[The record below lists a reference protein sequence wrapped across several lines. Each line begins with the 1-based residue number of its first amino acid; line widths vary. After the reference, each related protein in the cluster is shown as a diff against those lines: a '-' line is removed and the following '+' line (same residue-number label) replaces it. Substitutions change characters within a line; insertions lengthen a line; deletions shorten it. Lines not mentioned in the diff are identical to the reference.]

1 MAFIAGFLGL
11 LVLQAVLQAACV
23 RIDARKFHAPG
34 RLVSVPGGRLH
45 VQHSGA
51 GAPAV
56 VLEAGIAASSLNWGL
71 LQPRM
76 SAVTATYSY
85 DPAGFG
91 WRSSWNRA
99 CILHRMWEY
108 LFPMFGR

>member
-34 RLVSVPGGRLH
+34 RLVSVPGGRMH
-45 VQHSGA
+45 VQHSGD

-56 VLEAGIAASSLNWGL
+56 VLEAGIAASSFNWAL
-71 LQPRM
+71 VQPQM
-76 SAVTATYSY
+76 SCVTATYSY
-85 DPAGFG
+85 YRAGFWG
-91 WRSSWNRA
+91 STFENRA
-99 CILHRMWEY
+99 CTLQRM
-108 LFPMFGR
+108 GGGSH